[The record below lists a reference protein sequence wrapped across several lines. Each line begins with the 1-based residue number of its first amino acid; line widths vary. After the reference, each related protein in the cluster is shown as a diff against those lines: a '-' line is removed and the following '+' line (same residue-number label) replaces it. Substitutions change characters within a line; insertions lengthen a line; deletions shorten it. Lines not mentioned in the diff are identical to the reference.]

1 MPQGVLARLGAT
13 IPVVAAP
20 MAGGASTPELVD
32 AAARAG
38 GLGFLAAGYLTAEA
52 LDARITATR
61 RLTPR
66 FGVNLF
72 APNAVPISPPR
83 YATYAEGL
91 REVVATY
98 GIELPASDPR
108 EDDDDWSAKVEL
120 LVERRVPLVSFTF
133 GIPGREVIER
143 FAAAGSLT
151 AQNVTTVAEAQQ
163 AAAAGVDVLIVQSSE
178 AGAHS
183 ATTTPERMPESVP
196 LTELVQHVRAAVDR
210 SIWAAGGVGTARQ
223 VHDALVAGA
232 EAVVVGTVLLRSP
245 ESGASAV
252 QKAALADPR
261 FTETILTRAFTGR
274 PARALVNDFVRRFD
288 PVAPS
293 GYPAVHYLTSPLR
306 KAAAAAGDDENV
318 NLWAG
323 TGYRHAT
330 EEPAADILRRL
341 ASQPD

>member
-1 MPQGVLARLGAT
+1 
-13 IPVVAAP
+13 
-20 MAGGASTPELVD
+20 
-32 AAARAG
+32 
-38 GLGFLAAGYLTAEA
+38 
-52 LDARITATR
+52 
-61 RLTPR
+61 
-66 FGVNLF
+66 
-72 APNAVPISPPR
+72 
-83 YATYAEGL
+83 
-91 REVVATY
+91 
-98 GIELPASDPR
+98 
-108 EDDDDWSAKVEL
+108 
-120 LVERRVPLVSFTF
+120 
-133 GIPGREVIER
+133 
-143 FAAAGSLT
+143 
-151 AQNVTTVAEAQQ
+151 
-163 AAAAGVDVLIVQSSE
+163 
-178 AGAHS
+178 
-183 ATTTPERMPESVP
+183 MPESVT
-196 LTELVQHVRAAVDR
+196 LTELVQRVRAAVDR
-210 SIWAAGGVGTARQ
+210 SIWAAGGVGTAQQ

-245 ESGASAV
+245 ESGASTV

-288 PVAPS
+288 SAAPS